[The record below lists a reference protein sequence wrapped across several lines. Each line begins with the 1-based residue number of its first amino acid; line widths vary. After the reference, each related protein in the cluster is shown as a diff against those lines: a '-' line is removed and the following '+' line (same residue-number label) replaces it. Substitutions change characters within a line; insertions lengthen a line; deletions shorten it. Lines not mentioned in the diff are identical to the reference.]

1 MKLISDYDIIA
12 LTETWLN
19 EDISSSEL
27 GLYNYNVIRCDR
39 SIFTSTKSTGG
50 GVLLA
55 IKKCFNYSVIPIT
68 DNSFE
73 MLIVKVM
80 VPNNIFLFGVVYVP
94 TGSILK
100 YYSDMINCFQT
111 SICGFIND
119 GYKRPMVD
127 DYSVAHEFHQNHNI
141 RDAAYLLSNWC
152 ELYVLKQCCD
162 FQNISGNI
170 LDLLFTNFVDV
181 KIVNCTDPIFEC
193 DSSHVPSLTKKTPN
207 IGS

>member
-1 MKLISDYDIIA
+1 
-12 LTETWLN
+12 
-19 EDISSSEL
+19 
-27 GLYNYNVIRCDR
+27 
-39 SIFTSTKSTGG
+39 
-50 GVLLA
+50 
-55 IKKCFNYSVIPIT
+55 
-68 DNSFE
+68 
-73 MLIVKVM
+73 
-80 VPNNIFLFGVVYVP
+80 
-94 TGSILK
+94 
-100 YYSDMINCFQT
+100 MINCFQT

-119 GYKRPMVD
+119 KTGKSCLLGDFNVPGYKWSVVD
-127 DYSVAHEFHQNHNI
+127 NYSVAHGFHQNHNI